1 MAEFLTTK
9 GIISAIDDII
19 KYAKKEIFIVSPFLK
34 ISKTYRER
42 LKTAAQRGVEVSIL
56 LGKNKK
62 MDLETFH
69 DLKDWASFYFYEDL
83 HGKCYYNEKEMVIT
97 SMNMYEASEKNRE
110 FGTRLSKSDPK
121 DNEIYEKCEMEC
133 SEIFSLSDPIKNE
146 DQLLL
151 FPENNREKQETHD
164 KVPHSG
170 FCIRCRKPIAYNPS
184 RPLCEDCYET
194 WSYYQNPDYKEN
206 YCHKCG
212 EEDIGISYAKP
223 ECSDCFHDRNS
234 WDDEEDFYDDN
245 DDFYDDDYDDDFYDD
260 DFYDDY
266 DDYYDDY

>member
-110 FGTRLSKSDPK
+110 FGTQLSKSDPK

-234 WDDEEDFYDDN
+234 WDDEDDFYDDN
-245 DDFYDDDYDDDFYDD
+245 VDFYDDDYDD